1 MAPLLGDG
9 RQWVF
14 SVLQGTAAAP
24 ASPEPLLENASS
36 RAQFH
41 TCVKLGGGAQEVCIF
56 R

>member
-14 SVLQGTAAAP
+14 SVLQGTAGAP
-24 ASPEPLLENASS
+24 ASPEPLLGNASS
-36 RAQFH
+36 RAAFH
-41 TCVKLGGGAQEVCIF
+41 TYVKLGGGAQEVCIF